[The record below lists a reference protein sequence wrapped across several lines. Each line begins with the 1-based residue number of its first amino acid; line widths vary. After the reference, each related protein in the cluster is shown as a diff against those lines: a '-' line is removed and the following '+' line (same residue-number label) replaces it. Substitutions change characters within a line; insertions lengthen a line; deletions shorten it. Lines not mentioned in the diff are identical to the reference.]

1 MRANEE
7 GIRWAVQNLAAL
19 AAMTYSTTDPN
30 AADRNAALNLRV
42 TAALSHPA
50 GVQTIENIAADLAGS
65 QKTIADA
72 DERHHQTTAA
82 LSDLLQEIEG
92 VPTEEVAAKILAL
105 QTRLQASL
113 QTTALLYQSS
123 LVYFL

>member
-1 MRANEE
+1 
-7 GIRWAVQNLAAL
+7 VQQLAAL
-19 AAMTYSTTDPN
+19 AAMTYSASDTN
-30 AADRNAALNLRV
+30 AADRNAALNQRV

-50 GVQTIENIAADLAGS
+50 GVQTLENIAADLAGA
-65 QKTIADA
+65 QKTMADA
-72 DERHHQTTAA
+72 SDRHQQTKAA
-82 LSDLLQEIEG
+82 LDDLLQEIEG